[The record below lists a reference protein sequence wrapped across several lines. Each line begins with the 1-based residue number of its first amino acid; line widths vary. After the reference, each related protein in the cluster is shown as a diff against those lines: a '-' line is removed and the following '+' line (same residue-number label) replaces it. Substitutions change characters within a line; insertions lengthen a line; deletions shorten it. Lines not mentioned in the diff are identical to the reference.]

1 MNYVGTLSEAFMNDV
16 LYIPNSE
23 LVYLSDD
30 DKITAKLCNKLLYQS
45 AESYGILDRKHT
57 KEQED
62 LVKSA
67 YFDRVDYIILRN
79 SDRRKKVLNELCRR
93 LDKFI
98 SRIEKKYN
106 GAKGQELMKSMIK
119 TIKNN
124 PKDYLIKLDKE
135 FSDDVKIFDSISSLN
150 RTFTYFDN
158 LYERFGLQVPR
169 TKPIMD
175 KYVNH
180 PVVNYFLKAT
190 TGINLDSRRKIE
202 EIEKKENQ
210 TDITMEM

>member
-67 YFDRVDYIILRN
+67 YFDRVD
-79 SDRRKKVLNELCRR
+79 
-93 LDKFI
+93 
-98 SRIEKKYN
+98 
-106 GAKGQELMKSMIK
+106 
-119 TIKNN
+119 
-124 PKDYLIKLDKE
+124 
-135 FSDDVKIFDSISSLN
+135 
-150 RTFTYFDN
+150 
-158 LYERFGLQVPR
+158 
-169 TKPIMD
+169 
-175 KYVNH
+175 
-180 PVVNYFLKAT
+180 
-190 TGINLDSRRKIE
+190 
-202 EIEKKENQ
+202 
-210 TDITMEM
+210 